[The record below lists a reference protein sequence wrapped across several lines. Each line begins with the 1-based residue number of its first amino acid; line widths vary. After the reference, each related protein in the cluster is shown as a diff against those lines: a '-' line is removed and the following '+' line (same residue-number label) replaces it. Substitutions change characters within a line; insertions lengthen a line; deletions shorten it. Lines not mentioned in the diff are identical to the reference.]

1 MAMLQRNP
9 GDFFSQEELE
19 YRKLEEQ
26 HDRYEAEL
34 LKITQSEFHSAEDLL
49 EEVRLKKLKLKTK
62 DEMLAFAHRHHLA
75 HPA

>member
-34 LKITQSEFHSAEDLL
+34 LRIKQSEFHSAEDLL

>member
-1 MAMLQRNP
+1 MLQRNP
-9 GDFFSQEELE
+9 GDFYSQDDLE

-34 LKITQSEFHSAEDLL
+34 LKIEQSEFHSAEDLL
-49 EEVRLKKLKLKTK
+49 EEVRLKKLKLKVK
-62 DEMLAFAHRHHLA
+62 DEMLAFAQRHRLA